1 MKVEVKA
8 VESKINAANQE
19 KTFVFQ
25 LTKANIMLRNQ
36 TECNVVKKAT
46 DGITRS

>member
-19 KTFVFQ
+19 KTFQ

-36 TECNVVKKAT
+36 TECNVVKKVT
-46 DGITRS
+46 GGITRS